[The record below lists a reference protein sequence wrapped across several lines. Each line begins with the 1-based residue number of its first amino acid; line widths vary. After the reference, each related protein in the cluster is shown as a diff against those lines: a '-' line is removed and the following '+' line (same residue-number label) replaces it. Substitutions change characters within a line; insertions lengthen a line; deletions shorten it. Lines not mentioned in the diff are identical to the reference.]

1 MLNIVLIEPEIPQ
14 NTGNIS
20 RTCSATATRLVLV
33 HPLGFSLDERHLR
46 RAGLDYWDR
55 LDLVQYPSKEAF
67 LDEHGDDDLV
77 LFTARCDRSFFDL
90 DFPITDDRDIYF
102 VFGRESRGLDSEIT
116 ARYPDSCVR
125 LPMIAGTRSLNLSN
139 TVAVATYEYYR
150 QQGFPYPLSR
160 TDG

>member
-67 LDEHGDDDLV
+67 LDEHGGDD
-77 LFTARCDRSFFDL
+77 
-90 DFPITDDRDIYF
+90 PH
-102 VFGRESRGLDSEIT
+102 
-116 ARYPDSCVR
+116 
-125 LPMIAGTRSLNLSN
+125 
-139 TVAVATYEYYR
+139 
-150 QQGFPYPLSR
+150 
-160 TDG
+160 TDGVHSIDFGD